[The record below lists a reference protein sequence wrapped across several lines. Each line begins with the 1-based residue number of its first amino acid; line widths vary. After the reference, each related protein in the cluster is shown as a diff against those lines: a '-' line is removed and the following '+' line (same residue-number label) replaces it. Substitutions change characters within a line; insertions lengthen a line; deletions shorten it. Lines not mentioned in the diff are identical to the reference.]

1 MLYIHVY
8 IYIYIIIY
16 VSSQPY
22 VGMCPKL
29 GTSTTVVPWARCCDE
44 PVQDKARWLKWV
56 SLEIG
61 YTIIIL
67 YYGTIKVYHYRCI
80 SNHWY
85 TIMYYYNNLIILYN
99 YCILLYYYRCI
110 RLYTI
115 LLLCYNSIAPI
126 FRPRFFQP
134 KKLGLS
140 SSSPA
145 ESSRA
150 MSRWEV
156 RRELREHQPLT

>member
-8 IYIYIIIY
+8 IYIIIY
-16 VSSQPY
+16 LSSQPY

-67 YYGTIKVYHYRCI
+67 YCGTIKI
-80 SNHWY
+80 
-85 TIMYYYNNLIILYN
+85 
-99 YCILLYYYRCI
+99 YYYRC
-110 RLYTI
+110 TI
-115 LLLCYNSIAPI
+115 IDVLFYYYATI
-126 FRPRFFQP
+126 
-134 KKLGLS
+134 KLPPFS
-140 SSSPA
+140 DPD
-145 ESSRA
+145 
-150 MSRWEV
+150 
-156 RRELREHQPLT
+156 